1 MLASEEPGVAKLFIS
16 TVVVWLILVA
26 TSRSE
31 LPAIQVGLNY
41 CAFDLTTFVTVNIR
55 SQHHFVGTT
64 HPVSAAWFDHA

>member
-26 TSRSE
+26 TSGRK
-31 LPAIQVGLNY
+31 LPSVQVGLDY
-41 CAFDLTTFVTVNIR
+41 CAFDFTAFVTINIR

-64 HPVSAAWFDHA
+64 HSVSASWFDHA